1 MANAATAAGGSNY
14 TERNGVAGTIT
25 GGLGNE
31 PGGTFDVNMDGSV
44 SITGNEAVR
53 FSVAMTA
60 TGSGAWD
67 GDNNS
72 SSRSSVFSYTQGLR
86 FAYPVAEADTPG
98 NLPRS

>member
-31 PGGTFDVNMDGSV
+31 PGGTFDGNMDGSV

-53 FSVAMTA
+53 FSVAMTQ
-60 TGSGAWD
+60 GGVWD
-67 GDNNS
+67 GDSNS
-72 SSRSSVFSYTQGLR
+72 STRSSVFSYTQGLR

-98 NLPRS
+98 GLTRP